1 MDKEYILEQVREF
14 LEKGDIGELSI
25 EHKPN
30 GDVLLKKRVSEMVK
44 SEKNKNW
51 IYRYDVRRSDH
62 I

>member
-44 SEKNKNW
+44 SEKNKN
-51 IYRYDVRRSDH
+51 
-62 I
+62 